1 MKHRKKKSLGFTL
14 IEMLVVVAIIGILA
28 GIIVVK
34 IANKPDEARIVRAKQ
49 DIASLQTALDL
60 YKLDN
65 GTYPTTE
72 QGLDALVTQ
81 PTSPPSPANWHAYL
95 SKIPTDP
102 WNRPY
107 LYQNPGEHGD
117 IDIYTYGPTGQTGGK
132 GTNATIGNWSSN

>member
-1 MKHRKKKSLGFTL
+1 MNRRKKSLGFTL

-34 IANKPDEARIVRAKQ
+34 IANKPDEARVVRAKQ

-81 PTSPPSPANWHAYL
+81 PSDPPMPPNWHAYL

-117 IDIYTYGPTGQTGGK
+117 IDIYTYGPTGQAGGK
-132 GTNATIGNWSSN
+132 GTNATIGNWSTN